1 MRSVSGVEMAAV
13 CANGEM
19 MNSCFVDPC
28 DMVDGCGG
36 YPDAVCMYVYLNSN
50 HKSFNK
56 KHVKR
61 FLPDTIQFMFGF
73 GMSVYKLFQ

>member
-50 HKSFNK
+50 HKSFK
-56 KHVKR
+56 V
-61 FLPDTIQFMFGF
+61 T
-73 GMSVYKLFQ
+73 